1 MIGSVYPYYKSLDLR
16 KVKMAD
22 GAGKS
27 EQGGSK
33 KLLIIIIA
41 VVVLIA
47 GGAGA
52 FFFLS
57 GSSDPVAEDIAMQE
71 GGNSA
76 DSSDSSGGQGA
87 DGDVEVGDA
96 FYVGMP
102 RPFVFNVSGYGRDR
116 LVQIKVQLLV
126 RGGDDDTLTRKH
138 IPLIED
144 TLLTIFS
151 SSNAEQLASNI
162 GKQELRKEA
171 LEAVQQALEPIVGKP
186 VVEKLLFIGFV
197 MQ

>member
-1 MIGSVYPYYKSLDLR
+1 M
-16 KVKMAD
+16 MAEEAD
-22 GAGKS
+22 AVEEG
-27 EQGGSK
+27 QGGSK

-57 GSSDPVAEDIAMQE
+57 GSDEPVDPEMTLEEGAEIVDEETEKEPE
-71 GGNSA
+71 GEA
-76 DSSDSSGGQGA
+76 
-87 DGDVEVGDA
+87 EIGDA

-102 RPFVFNVSGYGRDR
+102 RPFLFNVPGYDRDR

-126 RGGDDDTLTRKH
+126 RGGDNDTVVRKH

-144 TLLTIFS
+144 TLLTTFS
-151 SSNAEQLASNI
+151 ASNAEKLATNA
-162 GKQELRKEA
+162 GKAELRQEA
-171 LEAVQQALEPIVGKP
+171 LDSVQQALEPIVGKP
-186 VVEKLLFIGFV
+186 VVEKVLFIGFV

>member
-1 MIGSVYPYYKSLDLR
+1 
-16 KVKMAD
+16 MAEE
-22 GAGKS
+22 AV
-27 EQGGSK
+27 EEAQGGSK

-57 GSSDPVAEDIAMQE
+57 GSDEPTDPEMSLEEGAELDADVSE
-71 GGNSA
+71 ESA
-76 DSSDSSGGQGA
+76 DEGEA
-87 DGDVEVGDA
+87 ETGDA

-102 RPFVFNVSGYGRDR
+102 RPFVFNVPGYGRDR
-116 LVQIKVQLLV
+116 LVQIKVQLMV
-126 RGGDDDTLTRKH
+126 RGGDHDTIARKH

-144 TLLTIFS
+144 TLLTTFS
-151 SSNAEQLASNI
+151 TSNAEKLSTNE
-162 GKQELRKEA
+162 GKQELRKESLA
-171 LEAVQQALEPIVGKP
+171 AVQQALEPLVGKP
-186 VVEKLLFIGFV
+186 VVEKVLFIGFV

>member
-1 MIGSVYPYYKSLDLR
+1 
-16 KVKMAD
+16 MAD
-22 GAGKS
+22 EAVES

-47 GGAGA
+47 GSAGA
-52 FFFLS
+52 YFFLS
-57 GSSDPVAEDIAMQE
+57 GSSDPAAEEVTADDGSANEQE
-71 GGNSA
+71 A
-76 DSSDSSGGQGA
+76 DTSDDEAA
-87 DGDVEVGDA
+87 DGEAEIGDA

-102 RPFVFNVSGYGRDR
+102 RPFVFNVPGYGRDR

-126 RGGDDDTLTRKH
+126 RGGEDDTLTRKH

-144 TLLTIFS
+144 TLLTTFS
-151 SSNAEQLASNI
+151 SSNAEKLATNI
-162 GKQELRKEA
+162 GKQDLRKEA
-171 LEAVQQALEPIVGKP
+171 LEAVQQALEPIAGKP
-186 VVEKLLFIGFV
+186 VIEKVLFIGFV

>member
-1 MIGSVYPYYKSLDLR
+1 
-16 KVKMAD
+16 MAEE
-22 GAGKS
+22 AVEES
-27 EQGGSK
+27 QGGSK

-57 GSSDPVAEDIAMQE
+57 GSDEPVDPEMSLEEGADLSAEDTEEASGEE
-71 GGNSA
+71 GEA
-76 DSSDSSGGQGA
+76 
-87 DGDVEVGDA
+87 EVGDA

-102 RPFVFNVSGYGRDR
+102 RPFVFNVPGYGRDR
-116 LVQIKVQLLV
+116 LVQIKVQLMV
-126 RGGDDDTLTRKH
+126 RGGEHDTIARKH

-144 TLLTIFS
+144 TLLTTFS
-151 SSNAEQLASNI
+151 TSNAEKLSTNE
-162 GKQELRKEA
+162 GKQELRRESLA
-171 LEAVQQALEPIVGKP
+171 AVQQALEPLVGKP
-186 VVEKLLFIGFV
+186 VVEKVLFIGFV